1 MPSKQF
7 IGRSV
12 ELGGLQQRY
21 EHAGAQLILVYGR
34 RRIGKSYLLEQFVTG
49 KPTIFYQA
57 TQQTETRELAGF
69 TNAVRAFLGEG
80 ALPPG
85 YDFPGWGEALG
96 FLSARSGERLV
107 IILDEFPYLSASTA
121 GLPSIVQRWWDQHGR
136 RNNILLILCGS
147 AQRFMEELD
156 GASAPLHQR
165 FTAKFHVRP
174 LDYRTAALFTPTLS
188 GEDKARVYAILG
200 GTPLYLRQ
208 WNAALGVR
216 ANLIALFGDPA
227 SSLVDSAELTL
238 STDLEDARAPYRA
251 LQAVAFGATKHSEI
265 RSQAKITTDRTIQ
278 RLLDLDLLEKRI
290 PATENAMK
298 SRRGSY
304 AIGDSYYR
312 FYFRFIAPQRGAID
326 RGFGAQVVENIMTG
340 LDDYMGPSFEEIA
353 RNYARYLISVGELQ
367 GDTVS
372 SWWSNDGQHE
382 IDIVGTS
389 ARLPTFVGSVKW
401 RREPLGEAVLKDL
414 EQDAALLNA
423 SNLPRL
429 LIGRGGVQ
437 SSVAARAGVRGA
449 SADDLYR

>member
-1 MPSKQF
+1 MPEKQF
-7 IGRSV
+7 IGRST
-12 ELGGLQQRY
+12 ELDGLQWRY
-21 EHAGAQLILVYGR
+21 EQAGAQLVLVYGR
-34 RRIGKSYLLEQFVTG
+34 RRIGKSYLLEQFATG

-57 TQQTETRELAGF
+57 TQQTEASELAGF
-69 TNAVRAFLGEG
+69 TAAVRALFGDG

-96 FLSARSGERLV
+96 FLSANGGERLV
-107 IILDEFPYLSASTA
+107 IILDEFPYLAASTT

-136 RNNILLILCGS
+136 ASNVMLVLCGS
-147 AQRFMEELD
+147 AQRFMEKLD
-156 GASAPLHQR
+156 GAAAPLHQR

-188 GEDKARVYAILG
+188 GEDNARVYSILG

-208 WNAALGVR
+208 WNAELDVR
-216 ANLIALFGDPA
+216 ANLLALFGDPA

-251 LQAVAFGATKHSEI
+251 LQAVALGATKHSEI

-278 RLLDLDLLEKRI
+278 RLLELDLLERRV
-290 PATENAMK
+290 PATENAAK
-298 SRRGSY
+298 SRRASY
-304 AIGDSYYR
+304 AIGDPYYR

-326 RGFGAQVVENIMTG
+326 RGLGHQVIESIMTG
-340 LDDYMGPSFEEIA
+340 LDDYMGLAFEEIA
-353 RNYARYLISVGELQ
+353 RSYARYLIAAGDLP

-382 IDIVGTS
+382 IDIVGTA
-389 ARLPTFVGSVKW
+389 ARRPTFIGSVKW
-401 RREPLGEAVLKDL
+401 RREPLGEAVLNDL
-414 EQDAALLNA
+414 ERDAAVLDTPNI
-423 SNLPRL
+423 PRL
-429 LIGRGGVQ
+429 LVGRGGVRPD
-437 SSVAARAGVRGA
+437 VAARAGVRGV

>member
-1 MPSKQF
+1 M
-7 IGRSV
+7 
-12 ELGGLQQRY
+12 
-21 EHAGAQLILVYGR
+21 
-34 RRIGKSYLLEQFVTG
+34 
-49 KPTIFYQA
+49 
-57 TQQTETRELAGF
+57 
-69 TNAVRAFLGEG
+69 
-80 ALPPG
+80 
-85 YDFPGWGEALG
+85 
-96 FLSARSGERLV
+96 
-107 IILDEFPYLSASTA
+107 
-121 GLPSIVQRWWDQHGR
+121 
-136 RNNILLILCGS
+136 
-147 AQRFMEELD
+147 
-156 GASAPLHQR
+156 
-165 FTAKFHVRP
+165 
-174 LDYRTAALFTPTLS
+174 
-188 GEDKARVYAILG
+188 
-200 GTPLYLRQ
+200 
-208 WNAALGVR
+208 R

-290 PATENAMK
+290 PATENATK
-298 SRRGSY
+298 SRRAFY

-326 RGFGAQVVENIMTG
+326 RGFGTQVVENIMTG

-353 RNYARYLISVGELQ
+353 RNYARYLISVGDLR

-414 EQDAALLNA
+414 ERDAALLNA
-423 SNLPRL
+423 SNIPRL

-437 SSVAARAGVRGA
+437 SSVAARDDVRCA
-449 SADDLYR
+449 SADDLYL